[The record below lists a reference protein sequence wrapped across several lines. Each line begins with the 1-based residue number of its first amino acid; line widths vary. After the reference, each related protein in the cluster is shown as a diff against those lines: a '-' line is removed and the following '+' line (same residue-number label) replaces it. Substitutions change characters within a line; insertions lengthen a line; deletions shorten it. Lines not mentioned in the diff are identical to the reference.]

1 MNNKRIYE
9 TIIKSEPLNKGF
21 SENKKYCMTTADGRR
36 YLLRILPI
44 SQYESCKALFNLHEQ
59 LAAFDVPIC
68 KPIEFGTCSVH
79 LPAANAPS
87 AADFFPLHVVA
98 VEHDWHERQLKA
110 TLHVYEFE
118 PTNFY
123 FDEVA
128 GFYVSQQSET
138 PINMVTY
145 SNLYN
150 ELFKRNVEV
159 RLLKNLWGL
168 RDAVFASSMT
178 LWSFCKMANA
188 KPRDEK

>member
-87 AADFFPLHVVA
+87 AADFFPLHDDGVYTIQSWIDGEDLKDVMQRLSESEQY
-98 VEHDWHERQLKA
+98 VLGLKA
-110 TLHVYEFE
+110 GKKNPRMHSVVICSL
-118 PTNFY
+118 
-123 FDEVA
+123 EVCI
-128 GFYVSQQSET
+128 FVIKM
-138 PINMVTY
+138 PI
-145 SNLYN
+145 
-150 ELFKRNVEV
+150 
-159 RLLKNLWGL
+159 
-168 RDAVFASSMT
+168 A
-178 LWSFCKMANA
+178 
-188 KPRDEK
+188 